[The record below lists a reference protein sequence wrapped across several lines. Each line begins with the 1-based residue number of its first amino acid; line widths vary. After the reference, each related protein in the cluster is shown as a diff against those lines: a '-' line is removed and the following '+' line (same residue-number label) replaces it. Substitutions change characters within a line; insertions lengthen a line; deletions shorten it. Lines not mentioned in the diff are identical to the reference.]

1 MGLIDKVKIKKRK
14 DLRNFIRFLK
24 ENKIYSA
31 YFRNLKS
38 NNSPLTMFN
47 CAYKHSMKIF
57 FSDGDPFNWLTD
69 CFCWADQKEGHGF
82 WENFHVE
89 WQKIKMDE
97 INRKTT
103 KKS

>member
-1 MGLIDKVKIKKRK
+1 MGLIDKVKRKNKK

-38 NNSPLTMFN
+38 NNSPFTEFN
-47 CAYKHSMKIF
+47 YTYKHSLKIF
-57 FSDGDPFNWLTD
+57 FSNGDPFNWLTE
-69 CFCWADQKEGHGF
+69 CFCWADQKEGREF

-97 INRKTT
+97 IN
-103 KKS
+103 